1 MQIFFAHLR
10 VKAIRTAGATADW
23 QNLLTKKLKSAIL
36 RRLWDTKF
44 DRGSMQIFFA
54 HLRVKAIRTAGATA
68 DWQRL
73 LPY

>member
-1 MQIFFAHLR
+1 MQMTAELLSAF
-10 VKAIRTAGATADW
+10 KA
-23 QNLLTKKLKSAIL
+23 NLLTKKLKSDIL
-36 RRLWDTKF
+36 KKLWDTKF